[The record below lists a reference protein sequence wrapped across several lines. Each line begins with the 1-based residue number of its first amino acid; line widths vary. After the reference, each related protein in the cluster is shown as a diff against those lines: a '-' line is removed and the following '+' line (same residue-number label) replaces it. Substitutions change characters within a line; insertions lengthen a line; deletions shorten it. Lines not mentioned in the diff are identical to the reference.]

1 MVSTGRLRDVAID
14 RFAAQGFQATGIR
27 DIAEHAG
34 ISVATLYH
42 HMRTKEEL
50 LEDIMSESLLRLTAN
65 ADAVLK
71 ELSAPADQVAGLT
84 VLHVLTHGLEQN
96 RTLVVDTE
104 LRSLGPDA
112 RSRVVALRDDYELRW
127 SRTLSSLKDSVQV
140 AAPNPGITRLSILN
154 MLTGVATWY
163 DRQGK
168 TGLDDIARLHVDLVL
183 AMLGA
188 TTRDGT
194 AIRLRDCDLPDL
206 QWFHELIDQTEA
218 GSGDRSTRS

>member
-1 MVSTGRLRDVAID
+1 MVSTQRLRDVAID

-27 DIAEHAG
+27 DLAEHAG

-50 LEDIMSESLLRLTAN
+50 LEDIMRESLLRLTAN
-65 ADAVLK
+65 ADAVLR
-71 ELSAPADQVAGLT
+71 ELSEPADQIAGLT

-104 LRSLGPDA
+104 LRSLGPEA
-112 RSRVVALRDDYELRW
+112 RSRVVSLRDDYELRW
-127 SRTLSSLKDSVQV
+127 STALASLADTAQV
-140 AAPNPGITRLSILN
+140 AAPRLGLTRLSILN

-163 DRQGK
+163 DRAGAAS
-168 TGLDDIARLHVDLVL
+168 LDDIARLHVDLVL

-188 TTRDGT
+188 STRGGSE
-194 AIRLRDCDLPDL
+194 IRREDCALPDL
-206 QWFHELIDQTEA
+206 QWFHQLIDQA
-218 GSGDRSTRS
+218 GVPRTPVLE

>member
-1 MVSTGRLRDVAID
+1 VAID

-42 HMRTKEEL
+42 YMHNKQEL
-50 LEDIMSESLLRLTAN
+50 LEDIMRESLLRLCAN

-71 ELSAPADQVAGLT
+71 EVSTPVDQVAGLT

-112 RSRVVALRDDYELRW
+112 RARVVSLRDEYERRW
-127 SRTLSSLKDSVQV
+127 GDALSNLQNSAQV
-140 AAPNPGITRLSILN
+140 TAPNLGITRLSILN
-154 MLTGVATWY
+154 MLTGVASWY
-163 DRQGK
+163 DRSG
-168 TGLDDIARLHVDLVL
+168 TTDLDDIARLHVDLVL

-188 TTRDGT
+188 ATQDG
-194 AIRLRDCDLPDL
+194 AEVRFRDCTLPEL
-206 QWFHELIDQTEA
+206 QWFHQLIDRA
-218 GSGDRSTRS
+218 SDRSDG